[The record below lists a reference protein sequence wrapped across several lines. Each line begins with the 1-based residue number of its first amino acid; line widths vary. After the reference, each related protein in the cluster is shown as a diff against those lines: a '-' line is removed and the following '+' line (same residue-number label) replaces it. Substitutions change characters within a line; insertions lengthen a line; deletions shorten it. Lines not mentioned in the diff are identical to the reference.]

1 MLDKR
6 GGISLSETQAMVN
19 SEEDSNLL
27 NESIKCFLIEEEFVH
42 SIKFSESEQ
51 KYESQ
56 FVFPPATKVKDLL
69 STFCN
74 INAVKSTA
82 KVITESFLEVNYNL
96 DVSFCDTQDFKQSW
110 RETKVP
116 GQGCSQ
122 TKWEVVDG
130 MGAQTRFGQKKK

>member
-1 MLDKR
+1 MKAIKAVLDKG
-6 GGISLSETQAMVN
+6 GGISLSETQVMVN
-19 SEEDSNLL
+19 SEEDYNLL
-27 NESIKCFLIEEEFVH
+27 SESIKCFLKEEEFVH

-116 GQGCSQ
+116 GVLMTLSSAL
-122 TKWEVVDG
+122 
-130 MGAQTRFGQKKK
+130 MN